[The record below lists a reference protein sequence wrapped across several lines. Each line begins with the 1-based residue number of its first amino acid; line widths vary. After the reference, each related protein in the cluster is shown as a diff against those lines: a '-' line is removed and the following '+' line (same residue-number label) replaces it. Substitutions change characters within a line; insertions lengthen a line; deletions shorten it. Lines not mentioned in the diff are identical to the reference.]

1 MSNQGRNGGDL
12 DYSVMGNRTSL
23 VWGLDIFEG
32 CVSRIS
38 VEAISKDLNLRK
50 RKEGVRRTEMEKCE
64 TGCLGWC
71 LEVQLQGGKT

>member
-32 CVSRIS
+32 CVNRIS

-50 RKEGVRRTEMEKCE
+50 RKDGVRLTEMGKCE
-64 TGCLGWC
+64 IGCLG
-71 LEVQLQGGKT
+71 